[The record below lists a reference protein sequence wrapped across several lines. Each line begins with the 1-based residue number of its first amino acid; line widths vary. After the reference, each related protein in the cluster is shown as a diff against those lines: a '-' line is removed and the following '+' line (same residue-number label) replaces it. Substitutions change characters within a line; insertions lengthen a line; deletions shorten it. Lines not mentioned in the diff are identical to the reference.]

1 MSVVNVVGR
10 VFCFVVVCVVVGG
23 VFEICVRICSGNVFS
38 VFLRD
43 FFLIC
48 ENEERERNVMLGCM
62 EKIGE
67 MS

>member
-1 MSVVNVVGR
+1 MSVVGR
-10 VFCFVVVCVVVGG
+10 VFCFVLVCVVVSG
-23 VFEICVRICSGNVFS
+23 VFETCVRICSGNVFN

-43 FFLIC
+43 CFLIC

>member
-10 VFCFVVVCVVVGG
+10 VFCFVIVCVVVSG

-43 FFLIC
+43 CFLIC

-62 EKIGE
+62 EKMGE

>member
-1 MSVVNVVGR
+1 MSVVSVVCR

-23 VFEICVRICSGNVFS
+23 VFGICVRICSGNVFS
-38 VFLRD
+38 VFLREC
-43 FFLIC
+43 FLIC
-48 ENEERERNVMLGCM
+48 ENAERERNVILGCM

>member
-1 MSVVNVVGR
+1 MIVVSVVCR
-10 VFCFVVVCVVVGG
+10 VFCVVVVCVVVGG